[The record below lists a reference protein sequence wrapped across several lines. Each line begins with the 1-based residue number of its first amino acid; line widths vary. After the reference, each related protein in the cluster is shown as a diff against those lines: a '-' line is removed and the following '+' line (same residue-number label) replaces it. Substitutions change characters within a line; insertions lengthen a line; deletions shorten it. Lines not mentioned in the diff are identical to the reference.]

1 MEYGY
6 HVVHYAAPSIDMYI
20 AEPAGRD
27 PLPEHW
33 QRLGEVFYD
42 GTQSMCADF
51 LDDLYEE
58 IGGERLS
65 VGGQDSLVLSVME
78 GRTPPRRAGMTYGPV
93 TGA

>member
-6 HVVHYAAPSIDMYI
+6 HVVHYAAPAIDMYI
-20 AEPAGRD
+20 AEPAGRE
-27 PLPEHW
+27 PLPSHW

-51 LDDLYEE
+51 LDDLWQE

-65 VGGQDSLVLSVME
+65 VGGQDSLVLSVKN
-78 GRTPPRRAGMTYGPV
+78 GKTPSRRAEMTYGPV
-93 TGA
+93 AGE